1 MRLTGLSF
9 AGNSVSG
16 LVRPLGYGKSG
27 RRRIKQ
33 MVAALDFGENG
44 IAAPN
49 GGMEQMIE
57 MLEIDDADLQRARM
71 VEFLRG
77 AQQQRV
83 DLGDEALKPLLRQAQ
98 RGRRPFS

>member
-1 MRLTGLSF
+1 
-9 AGNSVSG
+9 
-16 LVRPLGYGKSG
+16 
-27 RRRIKQ
+27 

-44 IAAPN
+44 LAARN
-49 GGMEQMIE
+49 GGMEQTIE

-71 VEFLRG
+71 IEFRCR

-98 RGRRPFS
+98 RGRRLYS